1 MVDMAVEPV
10 HAQEHALIFDHLL
23 QVGAPAHATYDR
35 PPYPDMLDFA
45 RTGAAVGGTSA
56 TLEKTRVLAAY
67 FRSLDNDD
75 DLRRA
80 AVFMAGR
87 PFGQSKRRTLGL
99 GWAALSKVVGAIS
112 GRDDGELQ
120 GLFRKHSDLGDWA
133 GEALEGRTENGDVP
147 LEEVEKTLEG
157 IRTAR
162 GAAKAAPLEELLRR
176 LHPEAAR
183 FVVKVVSGEMRIGL
197 SEGLVEAAIAEAF
210 GRPVTQVKRVHLITG
225 DIGETAVKVKNGQLQ
240 TSTVTLFQPI
250 RFMLASPVET
260 AAEAFGRMGAAK
272 VWTEEKYDGVRC
284 QLHHADGRVELFSRD
299 LKETTSAFPELTENA
314 SRLGHAV
321 LFDGEV
327 LAHRD
332 GKVLRFFELQHRL
345 GRKQVT
351 TELRR
356 DVPVVLVIFD
366 LLYLDGRSLLDEPLE
381 ERRRL
386 LEGLGVEHPFLLA
399 RLEEATSPADLDR
412 IFADTRERG
421 HEGLMVKDPASPYTP
436 GRRGLAWLKLKRP
449 LATLDVVVT
458 AVEWG
463 HGKRKGVLSDY
474 TFAVKDTATGRLV
487 NVGKAYTGLTDAE
500 IAEMTKLFL
509 SLTVDD
515 RGWARMVKPEV
526 VLEVAF
532 DSIQHSNRHASGY
545 ALRFPRIVRI
555 RDDKP
560 VDEID
565 TLQRVTELYERYF
578 GAQTEASL
586 SEVAEAIIPTRPG
599 PRRGPGRPPHGVGR

>member
-1 MVDMAVEPV
+1 VLKD
-10 HAQEHALIFDHLL
+10 
-23 QVGAPAHATYDR
+23 GGG
-35 PPYPDMLDFA
+35 MLSFA
-45 RTGAAVGGTSA
+45 RAAAAVGATSA
-56 TLEKTRVLAAY
+56 TSEKTRLLAAY
-67 FRSLDNDD
+67 LRQLDDG

-80 AVFMAGR
+80 AVFMSGR
-87 PFGQSKRRTLGL
+87 AFAPSQRRTLGL
-99 GWAALSKVVGAIS
+99 GWAVLSKVVESIS
-112 GRDDGELQ
+112 ARDPDELQ
-120 GLFRKHSDLGDWA
+120 AIFRKHSDIGDWA
-133 GEALEGRTENGDVP
+133 GEALEGRAAQADGSGSEDVS
-147 LEEVEKTLEG
+147 LAEVEETLEA

-162 GAAKAAPLEELLRR
+162 GKAKAAPLEKLLRR
-176 LHPEAAR
+176 LHPEAVR
-183 FVVKVVSGEMRIGL
+183 FVVKIISGEMRIGL
-197 SEGLVEAAIAEAF
+197 SEGLVEAAIAGAF
-210 GRPVTQVKRVHLITG
+210 GLPVTQVKRVHLITG
-225 DIGETAVKVKNGQLQ
+225 DIGETAVRCKLGQLET
-240 TSTVTLFQPI
+240 TSVSLFQPV

-260 AAEAFGRMGAAK
+260 AAEAFERMGADK

-299 LKETTSAFPELTENA
+299 LKETTGAFPELAESA
-314 SRLGHAV
+314 PRLGHAV

-356 DVPVVLVIFD
+356 EVPVVLVIFD
-366 LLYLDGRSLLDEPLE
+366 LLHLDGRSLLDEPLE
-381 ERRRL
+381 ARRRL
-386 LEGLGVEHPFLLA
+386 LEGLGVGPPFLLA

-421 HEGLMVKDPASPYTP
+421 HEGLMVKDPMSPYTP

-474 TFAVKDTATGRLV
+474 TFAVRESKTGRLV

-500 IAEMTKLFL
+500 IATMTERFMAITLE
-509 SLTVDD
+509 D
-515 RGWARMVKPEV
+515 RGWARIVKTEV

-532 DSIQHSNRHASGY
+532 DSIQRSNRHASGF

-565 TLQRVTELYERYF
+565 SLERVEELYERYF
-578 GAQTEASL
+578 GGTTEADL
-586 SEVAEAIIPTRPG
+586 SEVANTK
-599 PRRGPGRPPHGVGR
+599 

>member
-1 MVDMAVEPV
+1 MAVETV
-10 HAQEHALIFDHLL
+10 DAQEHALILDELL
-23 QVGAPAHATYDR
+23 QIGTPAHATYDR
-35 PPYPDMLDFA
+35 PPYSDMLDFA
-45 RTGAAVGGTSA
+45 RAGAAVGGTSA
-56 TLEKTRVLAAY
+56 TLEKTRALAEY
-67 FRSLDNDD
+67 FRSLDDD

-80 AVFMAGR
+80 AVFMSGR
-87 PFGQSKRRTLGL
+87 PFGPSKRRTLGL
-99 GWAALSKVVGAIS
+99 GWSALSKVVSAIS
-112 GRDDGELQ
+112 RRDGDELQ
-120 GLFRKHSDLGDWA
+120 LLFRKHSDLGDWA
-133 GEALEGRTENGDVP
+133 GEALEGRTEDGDVP
-147 LEEVEKTLEG
+147 LEEVEKTLEA

-162 GAAKAAPLEELLRR
+162 GAAKSAPLEKLLRR

-183 FVVKVVSGEMRIGL
+183 FVVKIISGEMRIGL
-197 SEGLVEAAIAEAF
+197 SEGLVEAAIAQAF
-210 GRPVTQVKRVHLITG
+210 GQPVTQVKRVHLITG
-225 DIGETAVKVKNGQLQ
+225 DIGETAVRVKRGVIE

-260 AAEAFGRMGAAK
+260 AAEAFERMAAEE

-299 LKETTSAFPELTENA
+299 LKETTSAFPELAENA
-314 SRLGHAV
+314 TRLGHAV

-332 GKVLRFFELQHRL
+332 GRVLRFFELQHRL

-351 TELRR
+351 AELRR
-356 DVPVVLVIFD
+356 EVPVVLVIFD

-421 HEGLMVKDPASPYTP
+421 HEGLMAKDPASPYTP

-500 IAEMTKLFL
+500 IAEMTNRFL
-509 SLTVDD
+509 SLTIDD
-515 RGWARMVKPEV
+515 RGWARLVKPEV

-560 VDEID
+560 VAEID
-565 TLQRVTELYERYF
+565 TLERVTELYERYF
-578 GAQTEASL
+578 GAQSDVTL
-586 SEVAEAIIPTRPG
+586 SDVANT
-599 PRRGPGRPPHGVGR
+599 

>member
-1 MVDMAVEPV
+1 
-10 HAQEHALIFDHLL
+10 
-23 QVGAPAHATYDR
+23 
-35 PPYPDMLDFA
+35 
-45 RTGAAVGGTSA
+45 
-56 TLEKTRVLAAY
+56 
-67 FRSLDNDD
+67 
-75 DLRRA
+75 
-80 AVFMAGR
+80 
-87 PFGQSKRRTLGL
+87 
-99 GWAALSKVVGAIS
+99 
-112 GRDDGELQ
+112 
-120 GLFRKHSDLGDWA
+120 
-133 GEALEGRTENGDVP
+133 VP
-147 LEEVEKTLEG
+147 
-157 IRTAR
+157 I
-162 GAAKAAPLEELLRR
+162 
-176 LHPEAAR
+176 
-183 FVVKVVSGEMRIGL
+183 
-197 SEGLVEAAIAEAF
+197 
-210 GRPVTQVKRVHLITG
+210 TQVKRVHLITG
-225 DIGETAVKVKNGQLQ
+225 DIGEAAVRCKNGRLE
-240 TSTVTLFQPI
+240 TGTVTLFQPV

-260 AAEAFGRMGAAK
+260 AAEAFERMGADK

-284 QLHHADGRVELFSRD
+284 QLHHAEGRVELFSRD
-299 LKETTSAFPELTENA
+299 LKETTGAFPELAEGA
-314 SRLGHAV
+314 PGIGHAV

-332 GKVLRFFELQHRL
+332 GRVLRFFELQHRL

-351 TELRR
+351 AELRK

-366 LLYLDGRSLLDEPLE
+366 LLHLDGRSLLDEPLE

-386 LEGLGVEHPFLLA
+386 LESLGLEHPFLLA
-399 RLEEATSPADLDR
+399 RLEESTSPPDLDR

-500 IAEMTKLFL
+500 IAEMTKRFL
-509 SLTVDD
+509 ALTIED
-515 RGWARMVKPEV
+515 RGWARAVRPEV

-532 DSIQHSNRHASGY
+532 DSIQHSGRHASGY

-560 VDEID
+560 VEEID
-565 TLQRVTELYERYF
+565 TLERVAELYERYF
-578 GAQTEASL
+578 GKGGEQPLSQVAQT
-586 SEVAEAIIPTRPG
+586 
-599 PRRGPGRPPHGVGR
+599 